1 MSMGNEYKSHDEPR
15 RITLFKSFVSLNR
28 LATMLFSLLLHALPV
43 ALQFVGSQAT
53 PLELQKQQASINKF
67 IKSQAQV
74 SINGVLANIGPNGSK
89 APGVPAGILIASPSR
104 SDPDCE
110 SSQMTIL
117 VNNY

>member
-1 MSMGNEYKSHDEPR
+1 MSMDNEYKFHNEPA
-15 RITLFKSFVSLNR
+15 ITTLFKSFVSLNCR
-28 LATMLFSLLLHALPV
+28 AMMLFSLFLHALPV
-43 ALQFVGSQAT
+43 ALQVVGSQAT
-53 PLELQKQQASINKF
+53 PLELHKQQASINKF
-67 IKSQAQV
+67 IKNQAQV

-117 VNNY
+117 VNNC